1 MNEETMTEATPE
13 AAAEPMAETAATAAA
28 AAPAAASA
36 RLDQATI
43 DRFARRFASIAAEV
57 RKDILSPEGE
67 EDFVAELLT
76 ALFARG
82 HVLLESRPGLG
93 KTTLVRSLGAA
104 LGLQF
109 GRVQFTPDL
118 MPADITGTTILRTD
132 ERGGLYPEFQPGPI
146 FANVLLADEINR
158 ASPKTQ
164 AALLEAMAERQMT
177 VAGTTYKPGQNYS
190 DGSGDVA
197 NADTGSDAA
206 GLFHVLATQNPIE
219 QEGTYP
225 LPEAQLDRF
234 FYKLVIPSPD
244 DGLLAD
250 IVTHTTGVQREKSE
264 TAQHVDG
271 LSFEELQGLQALPPL
286 VETPQSALNFAVQ
299 LCQVLNPVTGRPSAL
314 AAANEYVMYGP
325 SPRGAQALIL
335 AAKVRALV
343 EGLPN
348 INADLIAKVAG
359 PALRHRVILN
369 HRAAIDGMDSDSL
382 IAAAIQHLRD
392 ADQG

>member
-1 MNEETMTEATPE
+1 MNTEVSNDQMP
-13 AAAEPMAETAATAAA
+13 ETANEV
-28 AAPAAASA
+28 AASA
-36 RLDQATI
+36 PAPTAEPAQAQMHRQQLDQASI
-43 DRFARRFASIAAEV
+43 DHFASRFHAIAAEV

-67 EDFVAELLT
+67 EDFVGELLT

-132 ERGGLYPEFQPGPI
+132 ERGGLYPEFQSGPV
-146 FANVLLADEINR
+146 FANILLADEINR

-177 VAGTTYKPGQNYS
+177 VAGVTYKPGQDYTKS
-190 DGSGDVA
+190 A
-197 NADTGSDAA
+197 NIAEPDTGTDAN

-234 FYKLVIPSPD
+234 FFKLVIPSPD
-244 DGLLAD
+244 DSLLAS
-250 IVTHTTGVQREKSE
+250 IVTHTTGVQREVSE

-271 LSFEELQGLQALPPL
+271 LTFEELQYLQSLPLL
-286 VETPQSALNFAVQ
+286 VETPESALNFAVE
-299 LCQVLNPVTGRPSAL
+299 LCQTLNPVAGRPSDL
-314 AAANEYVMYGP
+314 SAANEYVMYGP

-348 INADLIAKVAG
+348 INADLIARVAG

-369 HRAAIDGMDSDSL
+369 HRAAIDGMDSDRL
-382 IAAAIQHLRD
+382 IADAVSHLG
-392 ADQG
+392 Q

>member
-1 MNEETMTEATPE
+1 MADTEQVSDAIVAEAE
-13 AAAEPMAETAATAAA
+13 AAAETLAQVKAEIAKAVFGQDRVVELSLAAVLAGGHA
-28 AAPAAASA
+28 
-36 RLDQATI
+36 
-43 DRFARRFASIAAEV
+43 
-57 RKDILSPEGE
+57 
-67 EDFVAELLT
+67 LLIG
-76 ALFARG
+76 A
-82 HVLLESRPGLG
+82 PGLA
-93 KTTLVRSLGAA
+93 KTRLVEAMGTA
-104 LGLQF
+104 LGLANQ
-109 GRVQFTPDL
+109 RIQFTPDL
-118 MPADITGTTILRTD
+118 MPSDIIGSEVLDESPSGQRTF
-132 ERGGLYPEFQPGPI
+132 RFLKGPI
-146 FANVLLADEINR
+146 FTQLLMADEINR
-158 ASPKTQ
+158 ASPRTQ
-164 AALLEAMAERQMT
+164 SALLQAMQERHVT
-177 VAGTTYKPGQNYS
+177 VAGVRHDLP
-190 DGSGDVA
+190 A
-197 NADTGSDAA
+197 P
-206 GLFHVLATQNPIE
+206 FHVLATQNPIE

-286 VETPQSALNFAVQ
+286 VETPQSALNFTVQ

-382 IAAAIQHLRD
+382 ITAAIQHLRD

>member
-1 MNEETMTEATPE
+1 MNTDLMTDAIPE
-13 AAAEPMAETAATAAA
+13 PEAA
-28 AAPAAASA
+28 AAPAPAPEQ
-36 RLDQATI
+36 RLDQAAI
-43 DRFARRFASIAAEV
+43 DRFAARFAAIAAEV

-76 ALFARG
+76 ALFAKG

-118 MPADITGTTILRTD
+118 MPADITGTTVLRTD
-132 ERGGLYPEFQPGPI
+132 ERGGLYPEFQSGPI
-146 FANVLLADEINR
+146 FANILLADEINR

-177 VAGTTYKPGQNYS
+177 VAGTTYKPGQDYS
-190 DGSGDVA
+190 QSTDVA
-197 NADTGSDAA
+197 APVTGSDAS

-244 DGLLAD
+244 DSLLAG
-250 IVTHTTGVQREKSE
+250 IVTHTTSVQRSQSE
-264 TAQHVDG
+264 TAQHVEG
-271 LSFEELQGLQALPPL
+271 LSFEELQYLQSLPLL
-286 VETPQSALNFAVQ
+286 VETPESALAFAVD
-299 LCQVLNPVTGRPSAL
+299 LCQTLNPVPNRPSPL

-348 INADLIAKVAG
+348 INAQLIARVAG

-369 HRAAIDGMDSDSL
+369 HRAAIDGMDSDRL
-382 IAAAIQHLRD
+382 IAEAVAHLSR
-392 ADQG
+392 

>member
-1 MNEETMTEATPE
+1 MNTEVTNEQMPETAGDD
-13 AAAEPMAETAATAAA
+13 AALAPVPAAETA
-28 AAPAAASA
+28 PAQAHMQQ
-36 RLDQATI
+36 LDQASI
-43 DRFARRFASIAAEV
+43 DHFASRFHAIAAEV

-67 EDFVAELLT
+67 EDFVGELLT

-132 ERGGLYPEFQPGPI
+132 ERGGLYPEFQSGPI
-146 FANVLLADEINR
+146 FANILLADEINR

-177 VAGTTYKPGQNYS
+177 VAGVTYKPGQNYTKGV
-190 DGSGDVA
+190 DIA
-197 NADTGSDAA
+197 EPDTGTDAS

-234 FYKLVIPSPD
+234 FFKLVIPSPD
-244 DGLLAD
+244 DNLLAG
-250 IVTHTTGVQREKSE
+250 IVTHTTGVQREIGE

-271 LSFEELQGLQALPPL
+271 LTFEELQYLQSLPLL
-286 VETPQSALNFAVQ
+286 VETPESALNFAVD
-299 LCQVLNPVTGRPSAL
+299 LCQTLNPVPGRPSNL
-314 AAANEYVMYGP
+314 NPANEYVMYGP

-348 INADLIAKVAG
+348 INADLIARVAG

-369 HRAAIDGMDSDSL
+369 HRAAIDGMDSDRL
-382 IAAAIQHLRD
+382 IADAVRHLG
-392 ADQG
+392 Q

>member
-1 MNEETMTEATPE
+1 MNIETTTEATFE
-13 AAAEPMAETAATAAA
+13 AAAPEVAAAPVA
-28 AAPAAASA
+28 AAPAEK
-36 RLDQATI
+36 RLDQASI
-43 DRFARRFASIAAEV
+43 DRFASRFESIANEV

-76 ALFARG
+76 ALFAKG

-104 LGLQF
+104 LGLRF

-132 ERGGLYPEFQPGPI
+132 ERGGLYPEFQSGPI
-146 FANVLLADEINR
+146 FANILLADEINR

-177 VAGTTYKPGQNYS
+177 VAGTTYKPGQNYGAS
-190 DGSGDVA
+190 EDVA
-197 NADTGSDAA
+197 NPVTGEDAS

-244 DGLLAD
+244 DDLLAG
-250 IVTHTTGVQREKSE
+250 IVTHTTGVQRAKSE

-271 LSFEELQGLQALPPL
+271 LTFEELQYLQSLPLL
-286 VETPQSALNFAVQ
+286 VETPESALEFAVR
-299 LCQVLNPVTGRPSAL
+299 LCQTLNPVAGRPSPL
-314 AAANEYVMYGP
+314 SAANEYVMYGP

-348 INADLIAKVAG
+348 INAALIAKVAG

-369 HRAAIDGMDSDSL
+369 HRAAIDGMDSDRL
-382 IAAAIQHLRD
+382 IAEAVSHLGQ
-392 ADQG
+392 AG

>member
-1 MNEETMTEATPE
+1 MNEETMTDATPE

-28 AAPAAASA
+28 

-43 DRFARRFASIAAEV
+43 DRFASRFASIAAEV

-177 VAGTTYKPGQNYS
+177 VAGTTYKPGQNYT

-234 FYKLVIPSPD
+234 LLKIDVQYPD
-244 DGLLAD
+244 LDTERRIL
-250 IVTHTTGVQREKSE
+250 IETTTGEDNIVRPALDAERLIALQSLVRRMPVGEKIVSTILALVRDARPE
-264 TAQHVDG
+264 QTSDERVKRLVDW
-271 LSFEELQGLQALPPL
+271 
-286 VETPQSALNFAVQ
+286 
-299 LCQVLNPVTGRPSAL
+299 
-314 AAANEYVMYGP
+314 GP
-325 SPRGAQALIL
+325 SPRAGQALML
-335 AAKVRALV
+335 AARSRALLRGRLAPSIEDV
-343 EGLPN
+343 EALAEPCLGHRMAMRYDPTGEAPSLT
-348 INADLIAKVAG
+348 DLINDLARKVG
-359 PALRHRVILN
+359 
-369 HRAAIDGMDSDSL
+369 
-382 IAAAIQHLRD
+382 
-392 ADQG
+392 